1 MSEKFKKLSTITKV
15 FYLLALILFMAWVVP
30 AISSYYGNVKTY
42 QKSSKEVKALSSKY
56 ELSTQGEKFTEASFI
71 KKSKPLFSNVAVKT
85 LGNNRHEVTIT
96 MRPEDLKN
104 FYNFIETISLRYRVK
119 LKDDLNFTLNNKIIT
134 VKMQLTSF

>member
-1 MSEKFKKLSTITKV
+1 MSEKLKKLSTITKI
-15 FYLLALILFMAWVVP
+15 FYLLALILFIAWVVP
-30 AISSYYGNVKTY
+30 AISNYYGNVKTY
-42 QKSSKEVKALSSKY
+42 KKSSKEVKALSSKY
-56 ELSTQGEKFTEASFI
+56 DLTTQGEKFSPASFI

-85 LGNNRHEVTIT
+85 LGKNRYVVTIT

-119 LKDDLNFTLNNKIIT
+119 LKDDLNITVKDKIIT